1 MLLWCDKKS
10 YSKFCKRF
18 KRIGDVPI
26 SIYCWW
32 ALEVPGKPC
41 WCGESQ
47 RKSGESF
54 NEIVKFIVEAHSKN
68 VLSLE
73 VFNGNR
79 KEFEFELELFVAGL
93 KIFLGEDRPLVAQEI
108 FEVGKDIADRIRTKQ
123 AELANPSDITTP

>member
-1 MLLWCDKKS
+1 
-10 YSKFCKRF
+10 
-18 KRIGDVPI
+18 
-26 SIYCWW
+26 
-32 ALEVPGKPC
+32 
-41 WCGESQ
+41 
-47 RKSGESF
+47 
-54 NEIVKFIVEAHSKN
+54 
-68 VLSLE
+68 LE